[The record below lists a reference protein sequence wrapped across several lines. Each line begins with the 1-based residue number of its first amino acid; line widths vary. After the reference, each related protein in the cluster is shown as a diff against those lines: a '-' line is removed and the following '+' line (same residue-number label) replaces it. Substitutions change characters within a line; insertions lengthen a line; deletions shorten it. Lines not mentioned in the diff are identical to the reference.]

1 MARSILKRLLTVIP
15 TLILASML
23 TFGLLKLIPGDP
35 AIVIAGE
42 NATPERLAEIRQQLH
57 LDESVPQQYWTWVS
71 DAARGDLGTSLFTT
85 TSVADTIQA
94 RLPATLQIALGA
106 LLLSI
111 LIGIPLG
118 FIAGWRSDGVVD
130 KVARTSSTIGIGIP
144 NFWLGMILVTVFA
157 LNLEWLPAVG
167 FKGISDGPA
176 TAARYIIL
184 PAIALGAASIAETT
198 RQTRSAVLEVRN
210 RDFVRTLRAVGL
222 PSRTIFKHV
231 SKNIAVPVITVIGL
245 QASRLLGATVIVEA
259 VFGING
265 IGKLVVDSV
274 GQRDYPM
281 VQGVVIVMALMILAV
296 NLLVDVSYRVLD
308 PRIR

>member
-1 MARSILKRLLTVIP
+1 VLRSILKRLLTVIP
-15 TLILASML
+15 TLILASIV

-35 AIVIAGE
+35 ATVIAGD
-42 NATPERLAEIRQQLH
+42 NATAARLTEIRQQLH
-57 LDESVPQQYWTWVS
+57 LDESLPAQYGRWASHAV
-71 DAARGDLGTSLFTT
+71 RGDLGTSLFTT
-85 TSVADTIQA
+85 TKVASTIQA
-94 RLPATLQIALGA
+94 RLPATLQITIGA

-118 FIAGWRSDGVVD
+118 FIAGWRSDGTID
-130 KVARTSSTIGIGIP
+130 KVARGVSTIGIGIP
-144 NFWLGMILVTVFA
+144 NFWLGMLLVTAFA
-157 LNLEWLPAVG
+157 LNLKWLPAVG
-167 FKGISDGPA
+167 FHGITGGLGT
-176 TAARYIIL
+176 TAKYVVL

-210 RDFVRTLRAVGL
+210 KDFVRTLRATGL

-231 SKNIAVPVITVIGL
+231 AKNIAVPVLTVVGL

-265 IGKLVVDSV
+265 VGSLVVDSV
-274 GQRDYPM
+274 GHRDYPM
-281 VQGVVIVMALMILAV
+281 VQGVVIVMALLILSV
-296 NLLVDVSYRVLD
+296 NLIVDVSYRVLD

>member
-1 MARSILKRLLTVIP
+1 
-15 TLILASML
+15 ML

-35 AIVIAGE
+35 AIVVAGE
-42 NATPERLAEIRQQLH
+42 NATPARLTEIRQQLH
-57 LDESVPQQYWTWVS
+57 LDDSLPQQYWRWASHAV
-71 DAARGDLGTSLFTT
+71 RGDLGTSLFNTT
-85 TSVADTIQA
+85 GVTDTIRS
-94 RLPATLQIALGA
+94 RLPATLQITIGA
-106 LLLSI
+106 LLLSV

-118 FIAGWRSDGVVD
+118 FIAGWRSDGIVD

-144 NFWLGMILVTVFA
+144 NFWLGMLLVTLFA

-167 FKGISDGPA
+167 FHGISEGPT

-210 RDFVRTLRAVGL
+210 RDFVRTVRAVGL
-222 PSRTIFKHV
+222 PTRTVFKHV
-231 SKNIAVPVITVIGL
+231 AKNIAIPVITVVGL

-265 IGKLVVDSV
+265 VGKLVVDSV
-274 GQRDYPM
+274 GHRDYPM
-281 VQGVVIVMALMILAV
+281 VQGVVIVMALLILAV

>member
-1 MARSILKRLLTVIP
+1 MLRSILKRLLAVIP

-42 NATPERLAEIRQQLH
+42 NATPERLAEIREQLH
-57 LDESVPQQYWTWVS
+57 LDDSLPQQYWTWAS
-71 DAARGDLGTSLFTT
+71 GALHGDLGTSLFNTIPVT
-85 TSVADTIQA
+85 DTIKD
-94 RLPATLQIALGA
+94 RLPATLQITIGA

-118 FIAGWRSDGVVD
+118 FIAGWRSDGAFD
-130 KVARTSSTIGIGIP
+130 KFARTSSTIGIGIP
-144 NFWLGMILVTVFA
+144 NFWLGMLLVTVFA

-167 FKGISDGPA
+167 FKGITDGPT
-176 TAARYIIL
+176 TALRYIIL

-222 PSRTIFKHV
+222 PSRTVFKHV
-231 SKNIAVPVITVIGL
+231 AKNIAVPVITVIGL

-265 IGKLVVDSV
+265 VGKLVVDSV
-274 GQRDYPM
+274 GHRDYPM

-296 NLLVDVSYRVLD
+296 NLAVDVSYRVLD